1 MEYIF
6 SFLNGIEFGNSF
18 TNNNAHL
25 VGCDRDVQLL
35 LEEIMNQNR

>member
-6 SFLNGIEFGNSF
+6 SVMNGIEFGNSF

-25 VGCDRDVQLL
+25 VGCDRDAQLL